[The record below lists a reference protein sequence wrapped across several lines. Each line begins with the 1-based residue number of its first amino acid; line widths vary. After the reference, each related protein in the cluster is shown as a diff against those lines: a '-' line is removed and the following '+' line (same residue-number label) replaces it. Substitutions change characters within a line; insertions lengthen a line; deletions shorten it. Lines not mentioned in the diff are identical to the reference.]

1 MGVGYLKK
9 RVLTESLT
17 IQQYIIVAF
26 QELLGEV
33 AFEKITIQMIAN
45 RAGVNRSTFYLHFK
59 DKNDL
64 LDEIT
69 EQLLLEFVSYYQV
82 KSMEADEEISSS
94 VARVPLQICQHIH
107 QNADFYKGR
116 IRDKA
121 FITRLYE
128 HLYETLQINFKN
140 EALSSFTAFGTIGY
154 LTKWIEEDCQTSV
167 EETAGGLTSIGEMA
181 YRNEFQVLN

>member
-1 MGVGYLKK
+1 MGVGYMKK

-26 QELLGEV
+26 QELLSELP
-33 AFEKITIQMIAN
+33 FEKITVQLIAK

-82 KSMEADEEISSS
+82 KSIEVDEEIGTAI
-94 VARVPLQICQHIH
+94 ARVPLQICEHIH
-107 QNADFYKGR
+107 QNSDFYKGR
-116 IRDKA
+116 IRDRA

-128 HLYETLQINFKN
+128 LLYETLQVTFKN

-154 LTKWIEEDCQTSV
+154 LTKWIEEDCQMSV
-167 EETAGGLTSIGEMA
+167 KETAGGLTSIGEMA
-181 YRNEFQVLN
+181 YRVNGV